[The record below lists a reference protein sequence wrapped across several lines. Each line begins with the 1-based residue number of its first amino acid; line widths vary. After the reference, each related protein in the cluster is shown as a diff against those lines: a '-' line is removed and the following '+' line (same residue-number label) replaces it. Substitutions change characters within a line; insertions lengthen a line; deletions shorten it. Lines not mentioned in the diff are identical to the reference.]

1 MTSAGMM
8 MRKRPV
14 SIAIPSVT
22 LYQGVFPVGP
32 AKAEPLFAAAEV

>member
-1 MTSAGMM
+1 MASAGTM

-22 LYQGVFPVGP
+22 LYQGVLPVRP
-32 AKAEPLFAAAEV
+32 PKAEPLFAAAEV